1 MIRPTGKSIILQA
14 RIEKLSKGGKDG
26 ITALKHRTNKL
37 KEKGVTIYFKSRTYV
52 GKSEPGSA
60 TLVLRPNFTGLR
72 SLHFKTII
80 QILGFPINV

>member
-14 RIEKLSKGGKDG
+14 RIEKLSKG
-26 ITALKHRTNKL
+26 ITALKHRTKKL
-37 KEKGVTIYFKSRTYV
+37 KEKVVTIYFKSRTYV